1 MQVFV
6 ILFLI
11 IFYLFSFTF
20 GLNIHFYSKLVSM
33 TNKKGAG
40 GAREGAGRPPKILE
54 IKLIE
59 QMDAICV
66 PDQIW
71 EALLYTCKE
80 GDTAALKLWLSY
92 RFGMP
97 KQQIDVTSNG
107 ENIAPPIQWI
117 GKKIAIE
124 SAKVIS
130 EEEEETNQP
139 QFDDIQKKVR
149 QDYKNL
155 IDQDKENKQSD
166 QFDIWL

>member
-6 ILFLI
+6 IIFLI
-11 IFYLFSFTF
+11 IFYFFSITF
-20 GLNIHFYSKLVSM
+20 GLNIHFYSNLVVM

-59 QMDAICV
+59 QMDAIAV
-66 PDQIW
+66 PNEIW
-71 EALLYTCKE
+71 KALLYKCKE

-107 ENIAPPIQWI
+107 ENIAPPIQWLTKEI
-117 GKKIAIE
+117 QFKDVEQIE
-124 SAKVIS
+124 F
-130 EEEEETNQP
+130 E
-139 QFDDIQKKVR
+139 DIP
-149 QDYKNL
+149 
-155 IDQDKENKQSD
+155 KENQRNKVEIND
-166 QFDIWL
+166 FLK